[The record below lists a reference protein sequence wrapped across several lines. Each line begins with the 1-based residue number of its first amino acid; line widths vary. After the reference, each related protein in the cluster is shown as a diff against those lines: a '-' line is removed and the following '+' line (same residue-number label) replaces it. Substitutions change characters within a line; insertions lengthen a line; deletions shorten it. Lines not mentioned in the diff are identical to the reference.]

1 MTTTLN
7 PSLES
12 TVQRRA
18 DEINAARPL
27 DPETQEPIGASTTAQ
42 AVLDSNLNALVQSWA
57 DAYRADD
64 IRALTTVGE
73 EIVAATPAKQA
84 AAIAAALAEV
94 RS

>member
-18 DEINAARPL
+18 AEINAARPL
-27 DPETQEPIGASTTAQ
+27 DIDSNPIGQATTAQ
-42 AVLDSNLNALVQSWA
+42 AVLDDNLNAIVQSWA
-57 DAYRADD
+57 DAYRAADL
-64 IRALTTVGE
+64 RQLTTVGE
-73 EIVAATPAKQA
+73 EILSATPEKQA